1 MSRKRATGLR
11 ERNTKFLLDTN
22 VFIAAAK
29 KGWTKTTELVIRLI
43 DGPEDLIADEAL
55 IAEYGKYAEDLGNNG
70 QLLLRYLL
78 QKVVVLELSDEDIAR
93 CLPFFPEGQ
102 YADVLHAATS
112 LITGAVLISN
122 DRHFEKIRNAGLIE
136 VWTISEAMVR
146 LL

>member
-1 MSRKRATGLR
+1 M
-11 ERNTKFLLDTN
+11 
-22 VFIAAAK
+22 
-29 KGWTKTTELVIRLI
+29 I

-55 IAEYGKYAEDLGNNG
+55 VAEYGKYAEDLGDSG

-78 QKVVVLELSDEDIAR
+78 QKAIVLKPSDEEIAM

-102 YADVLHAATS
+102 YADVLHAATCFG
-112 LITGAVLISN
+112 TRAVLISN

>member
-1 MSRKRATGLR
+1 MHEK
-11 ERNTKFLLDTN
+11 NTRYLLDTN

-29 KGWTKTTELVIRLI
+29 KGWTRTTELAIRLI
-43 DGPEDLIADEAL
+43 DGPEDLIANEAL
-55 IAEYGKYAEDLGNNG
+55 IAEYGKYAEDLGEKAE
-70 QLLLRYLL
+70 LLFRYLL
-78 QKVVVLELSDEDIAR
+78 LKVVVLEVSDEEIAM

-112 LITGAVLISN
+112 MSAKAVLISN